1 MKGLLLQG
9 RVFKH
14 FLFHNTVDRA
24 CWVGQRVG
32 LQVQAI
38 AQQTKIPAAKPGGG
52 DGTTHDS
59 RGFLEPQH
67 PNCHQAPIIPT
78 GSGSS
83 SQQDPNFTP
92 RESH

>member
-52 DGTTHDS
+52 GRNNT
-59 RGFLEPQH
+59 
-67 PNCHQAPIIPT
+67 
-78 GSGSS
+78 
-83 SQQDPNFTP
+83 
-92 RESH
+92 